1 MKNITKK
8 LAVLALAGLMA
19 MSFSACDSTDKNSS
33 AENSSS
39 QADDAS
45 SNDDNNND
53 NINANNNGGDESAP
67 PANQN
72 STAETFKD
80 YSNKSVEN
88 GKSAKWFWMDTGTED
103 LLGDSDIFELS
114 FKIKDGTA
122 DGNYNVVINDLA
134 ICNTDLA
141 IVDAK
146 LIDGTITVGS
156 ADAPAAQET
165 PSETAITLVNTSG
178 NAGDTVKM
186 KVKLSKNPGFCTVQ
200 LGINYDSSAL
210 ELVDITNTGIL
221 EDLGSVVKNLGEE

>member
-1 MKNITKK
+1 
-8 LAVLALAGLMA
+8 
-19 MSFSACDSTDKNSS
+19 
-33 AENSSS
+33 
-39 QADDAS
+39 
-45 SNDDNNND
+45 
-53 NINANNNGGDESAP
+53 
-67 PANQN
+67 
-72 STAETFKD
+72 
-80 YSNKSVEN
+80 
-88 GKSAKWFWMDTGTED
+88 MDTGTEN

-186 KVKLSKNPGFCTVQ
+186 KVRLSKNPGFCTVQ

-221 EDLGSVVKNLGEE
+221 EELGSVVKNFGDE

>member
-19 MSFSACDSTDKNSS
+19 MSFSACDSTEKNSS

-45 SNDDNNND
+45 SDNNND

-67 PANQN
+67 PVQN
-72 STAETFKD
+72 NNSAVETFKD

-88 GKSAKWFWMDTGTED
+88 GKSAKWFWMDTGTENF
-103 LLGDSDIFELS
+103 LGDSDIFEIS

-122 DGNYNVVINDLA
+122 DGNYNIVINDLA
-134 ICNTDLA
+134 MCNTDLA

-146 LIDGTITVGS
+146 LVDGTITVGS

-200 LGINYDSSAL
+200 LGVNYDSSAL
-210 ELVDITNTGIL
+210 ELVDVTNTGIIA
-221 EDLGSVVKNLGEE
+221 ELGSVVKNLGDE